1 LQVEGMTLVDDK
13 NRRRILIANLLGES
27 QEVKIKTGT
36 CQARVRYLDETNAE
50 AAMLSPE
57 DFSAQPG
64 ELVGSVAS
72 KIELN
77 LLPYAYA
84 RVDIV

>member
-1 LQVEGMTLVDDK
+1 
-13 NRRRILIANLLGES
+13 LLGEP

-36 CQARVRYLDETNAE
+36 CQARVRYLDEKNAE

-57 DFSAQPG
+57 DFSAQTG
-64 ELVGSVAS
+64 ELVESVTS